1 MGCDPGGKTI
11 GLRARISIEKSGS
24 ISMGCDPGGKTIGLL
39 LKAWIGRFGS
49 KSIGFDPGGKT
60 NGLLLSRGAALT
72 KRAAA
77 IVKKI
82 VDLNMTEVV
91 R

>member
-1 MGCDPGGKTI
+1 MCEYSDLTPPK
-11 GLRARISIEKSGS
+11 REAY
-24 ISMGCDPGGKTIGLL
+24 
-39 LKAWIGRFGS
+39 
-49 KSIGFDPGGKT
+49 T